1 STDGGRT
8 WARVSGDSLP
18 APGIIANIVVEP
30 TDPKR
35 VYLTQFAY
43 RAATGEGEVYAS
55 GFFYSTDGGQT
66 WRRTLTGVPRDLV
79 RAPTNEGT
87 LYLSMA
93 TTFATRAPSAG
104 VYKSLDGGQTWR
116 PIF

>member
-1 STDGGRT
+1 TGVLKSTDGGRS
-8 WARVSGDSLP
+8 WARISDDSLP

-30 TDPKR
+30 TDPDL
-35 VYLTQFAY
+35 VYITQFAY

-55 GFFYSTDGGQT
+55 GFFFSENGGKS

-79 RAPTNEGT
+79 HHPTRAQT

-93 TTFATRAPSAG
+93 TTFTTSAPSAG
-104 VYKSLDGGQTWR
+104 IYKSE
-116 PIF
+116 